1 LHAKGIKEP
10 PPNFTLRVL
19 GMKFTF
25 FNLIA
30 LSALNLGWVGLRL
43 LG

>member
-1 LHAKGIKEP
+1 
-10 PPNFTLRVL
+10 
-19 GMKFTF
+19 MKFTL

-30 LSALNLGWVGLRL
+30 LSVLNIGWVGLRL